1 MFDSVPAY
9 SAVLARCVLN
19 TAGEGVDT
27 HMLLRDA
34 GLPQSVL
41 TTEHGM
47 VSSRAYLRLWE
58 RAEFRQDAPEVGL
71 RIASTYRIGR
81 FGIFDYLFSTAATVA
96 EGLAAVRRS
105 GALMATTNHHYSS
118 AWDTSDSEH
127 TMVLEMID
135 GDGRGADLTIQAAY
149 ASTLA
154 RIRHAS
160 GASITPTR
168 ITLRQKPPRAMG
180 AFVDAFGTA
189 AIDFDAPFD
198 SVTLRAGDL
207 ALPLRTAD
215 PVLAEI
221 VRGHAESLSAPML
234 DKPSWPEQV
243 QRALREMLGGD
254 DVSLNAVAR
263 CLTVSPRTL
272 QRHLAESG
280 TTWRRELDHARQTVA
295 RQAAETTTKSSLARR
310 LGYSDVRALRRAARR
325 WDSGTVEQQAS

>member
-1 MFDSVPAY
+1 MPAY
-9 SAVLARCVLN
+9 SAILARCVLN

-27 HMLLRDA
+27 RMLLRDA

-47 VSSRAYLRLWE
+47 VSSGAYLRLWE
-58 RAEFRQDAPEVGL
+58 HAEFRQDAPEVGL
-71 RIASTYRIGR
+71 RIATTYRIGR

-96 EGLAAVRRS
+96 EGLAAVRRN
-105 GALMATTNHHYSS
+105 GALMATNHHYSS
-118 AWDTSDSEH
+118 ARDTSDSEY
-127 TMVLEMID
+127 TTVLEMTD

-154 RIRHAS
+154 RIRHAT
-160 GASITPTR
+160 GASITPAR

-215 PVLAEI
+215 PVLAKI
-221 VRGHAESLSAPML
+221 VRGHAESLSAPLL
-234 DKPSWPEQV
+234 DKLSWPEHV
-243 QRALREMLGGD
+243 QRALREMLGAG

-280 TTWRRELDHARQTVA
+280 TTWRRELDLARQTMA
-295 RQAAETTTKSSLARR
+295 RQAAETTSKSSLAQR

-325 WDSGTVEQQAS
+325 WDSGEVEKQAS